1 MDRLPPRRL
10 LRALWPYAA
19 LWALLCAVVVA
30 VTGWQVAQSRAA
42 ALGDGRIEAENLAR
56 VLQDHTARTLDGF
69 DRALS
74 LLKALHERGVGD
86 AFLAP
91 MSASLSPSMST
102 EVERTFNRFDRDG
115 VLVATSAREPPG
127 GRVSIADRTY
137 FKDARERPGAS
148 LHIGEPTLGR
158 VSQMTVIPLVK
169 RLEGVDG
176 AFDGVIAVALDPAR
190 LVHLF
195 RSLRVGETSSV
206 GLIDREGRVFVWSE
220 NAGIAAGIRASADSL
235 RHSPVPQP
243 VDTQAFDA
251 ALTLADITGPDSVVA
266 LSAVPGTQLLAFAA
280 LSEDQLLAGHRG
292 YARSLVGYATLI
304 VAMLSLA
311 LAFMSRRALAEAR
324 RRRVLELRYADAS
337 ERARTD
343 PLTGVANREAFDGLL
358 RHAHASAADDGV
370 PFVLAFLDI
379 DRFKALNDRYG
390 HEAGDRALRRVADT
404 IVGSVRRADV
414 VARLGGDEFAVLMP
428 GADGVSSVRVFD
440 NLCETLKLAVGEEG
454 WPISFSMGVVAFES
468 APARPRDAIALAD
481 RLMYE
486 VKAAGRDGVRYATWR
501 DGRLSVDAT
510 VDRRAA

>member
-1 MDRLPPRRL
+1 VDRLPPRRL

-30 VTGWQVAQSRAA
+30 VTAWQIAQNRATE
-42 ALGDGRIEAENLAR
+42 LNDGRIEAENLAR

-91 MSASLSPSMST
+91 MSAALARSMSS
-102 EVERTFNRFDRDG
+102 EVERTFNRFDRNG
-115 VLVATSAREPPG
+115 ILAATSAREPPG
-127 GRVSIADRTY
+127 GRVTIADRAY
-137 FKDARERPGAS
+137 FKDARAQPGAA

-158 VSQMTVIPLVK
+158 VSQVMVIPLVK
-169 RLEGVDG
+169 RLETVDG

-195 RSLRVGETSSV
+195 RSLRVGESSSV

-220 NAGIAAGIRASADSL
+220 NAGARVSEPSL
-235 RHSPVPQP
+235 RHSPVPQR

-251 ALTLADITGPDSVVA
+251 ALKLGDIAGPESVVA

-292 YARSLVGYATLI
+292 YTRSLMGYAALI
-304 VAMLSLA
+304 VAMLTLA
-311 LAFMSRRALAEAR
+311 IAFMSRRALAEAR

-358 RHAHASAADDGV
+358 RNAHAAAADDGV

-440 NLCETLKLAVGEEG
+440 NLRETLKLAVGEEG

-501 DGRLSVDAT
+501 DGRLAVDT
-510 VDRRAA
+510 SDDRQAA